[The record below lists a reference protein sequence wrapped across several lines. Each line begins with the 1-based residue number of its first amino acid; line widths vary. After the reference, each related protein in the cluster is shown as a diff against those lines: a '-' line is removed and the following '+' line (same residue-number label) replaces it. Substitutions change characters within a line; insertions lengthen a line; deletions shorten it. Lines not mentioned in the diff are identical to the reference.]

1 MPESANGRVRQWAHL
16 TGREIDAVDRDRAVV
31 TVAVSPLEVH
41 GPHLPTVTDNLEA
54 RGLSARAI
62 SKLQVRHP
70 ELECLEL
77 PPIYVAADVLP
88 HVGSVMFRQ
97 STIVRVL
104 EDLGRSLAAQGF
116 RRLWV
121 TSFHGGPRHFVP
133 IEYAAHRVNRR
144 YGGEMVSVFSL
155 LAARLTGGGSDLSG
169 VIAERLGI
177 AEADLKGDS
186 HGGAIETSMM
196 LHLLGQHVDPV
207 FAELAPRTVGLK
219 MAEQGKRPIPDTSSP
234 SVPELL
240 RGFKEKL
247 KYYEDETYAGRPALA
262 SAELGDRIIDLL
274 ADHAVDAL
282 SDVYT
287 GRLSPDECHS
297 PLWPIR
303 WVFLSERFGRAFERL
318 ARYRQRVF

>member
-177 AEADLKGDS
+177 AEADLK
-186 HGGAIETSMM
+186 
-196 LHLLGQHVDPV
+196 
-207 FAELAPRTVGLK
+207 LK